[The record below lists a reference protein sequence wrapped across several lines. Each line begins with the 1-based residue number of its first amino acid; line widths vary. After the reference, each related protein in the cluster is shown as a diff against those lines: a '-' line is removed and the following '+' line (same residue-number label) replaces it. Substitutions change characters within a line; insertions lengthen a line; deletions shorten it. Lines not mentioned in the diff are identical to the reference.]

1 MTLHVSL
8 ARLLY
13 FLLPVCWISCVP
25 FASAQHYLGLTGGGG
40 FSPTV
45 GFRAG
50 VVAEWKHRPNVVFL
64 TEATYLQRTSPEILR
79 KLDRNRG
86 YHLATVDYVSLNFL
100 IKMQLDLEPVGLYAV
115 AGADISFGARAYA
128 RYSSDGNIVIDRLLF
143 DELALRR
150 WDAGVCIGGGIEK
163 EIRKRRR
170 IFFDVRYYLG
180 IIDIDKDT
188 AGDIFN
194 EGTFF
199 NLGFLIPL

>member
-1 MTLHVSL
+1 MTVRVSP
-8 ARLLY
+8 ARCLY
-13 FLLPVCWISCVP
+13 LLLPVLIGCV
-25 FASAQHYLGLTGGGG
+25 SNSYGQNYLGLSGGGG

-50 VVAEWKHRPNVVFL
+50 VVAEWKHKPNMVFL

-86 YHLATVDYVSLNFL
+86 YHLATIDYISLNFL
-100 IKMQLDLEPVGLYAV
+100 LKIQLDLEPIGLYAV
-115 AGADISFGARAYA
+115 VGPDISFGARAYA
-128 RYSSDGNIVIDRLLF
+128 RYSSDGNIVIDRLKF

-188 AGDIFN
+188 TGDIFN

>member
-1 MTLHVSL
+1 M
-8 ARLLY
+8 
-13 FLLPVCWISCVP
+13 
-25 FASAQHYLGLTGGGG
+25 
-40 FSPTV
+40 
-45 GFRAG
+45 
-50 VVAEWKHRPNVVFL
+50 VFL

-86 YHLATVDYVSLNFL
+86 YHLATIDYISLNFL
-100 IKMQLDLEPVGLYAV
+100 LKIQLDLEPIGLYAV
-115 AGADISFGARAYA
+115 VGPDISFGARAYA
-128 RYSSDGNIVIDRLLF
+128 RYSSDGNIVIDRLKF

-188 AGDIFN
+188 TGDIFN